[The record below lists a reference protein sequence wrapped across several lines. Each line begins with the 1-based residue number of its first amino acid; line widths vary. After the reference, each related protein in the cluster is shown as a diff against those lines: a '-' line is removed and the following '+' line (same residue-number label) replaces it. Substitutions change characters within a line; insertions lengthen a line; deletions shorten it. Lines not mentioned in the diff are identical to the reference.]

1 MAFLSRPGL
10 SAVDDRGQEAAVSDL
25 VYLVVGI
32 AVLALFAGYAVLLR
46 RA

>member
-1 MAFLSRPGL
+1 MAYPVLGSGL
-10 SAVDDRGQEAAVSDL
+10 EVAVSDL

-32 AVLALFAGYAVLLR
+32 AVLALFAAYAMLLR